1 MKRHLGFAV
10 VAVAGLVYGLGSGP
24 GSADSGRR
32 LMLIYSSDE
41 RGELH
46 PCG

>member
-1 MKRHLGFAV
+1 MRKTIGFAAI
-10 VAVAGLVYGLGSGP
+10 AVWGLTFALGSGP
-24 GSADSGRR
+24 EEETTAVT
-32 LMLIYSSDE
+32 LVYSSDE